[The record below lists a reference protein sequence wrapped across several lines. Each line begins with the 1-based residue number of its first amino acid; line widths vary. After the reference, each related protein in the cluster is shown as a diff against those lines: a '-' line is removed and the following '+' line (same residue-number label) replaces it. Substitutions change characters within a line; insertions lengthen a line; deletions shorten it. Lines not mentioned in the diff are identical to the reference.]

1 MERFPKSL
9 ISFQRMFPDEAACA
23 AWLFSMRWPEGF
35 QCPGCGHD
43 HGWALRAKAHT
54 FECTSCHRQTSVTAG
69 TILHGSKL
77 DLTVWFW
84 AAYLMATHSNGIS
97 ALQLQK
103 QLALGSY
110 RTAWMLAAKLRRAMV
125 DPDRNPLS
133 GLVEIDET
141 SLPFRTK
148 NDPASG
154 GPGRSHDGK
163 LLVVGGIEVGDGNK
177 PGRLRLAALTDYG
190 AGSLNAFI
198 ARNIAPAST
207 AKTDGWAGYAGVPVD
222 QHDPHVI
229 GAMAAHLVLPW
240 IHQMFSNL
248 KGWAR
253 GVYHGLRRK
262 YLQTYLDEF
271 VFRFNRRRTRH
282 PTFRSMFAIAIRTK
296 PVTYNMLVAP
306 EQSAQAVP
314 PLSRHNPA
322 EWYRRAAEQRHGGA
336 QLNLGVLYSNGDG
349 VPTDYIQALMWTSL
363 AASQGVEG
371 ATAARNSVADQM
383 TGEQVTAGERL
394 ARAWRPNQEVTTSTR
409 GSRPTGH
416 TGSRKRIGSI
426 QRQLASLG
434 YDPGPA
440 DGILGP
446 RTRDAMRTFQA
457 KEGLPATGAV
467 STVFEEALRS
477 ALAGR
482 DTSAQDTSPF
492 ELVSSGSG
500 FIVSN
505 QGHVLTNDHVIAEC
519 RDVRIPLSRSAAVVA
534 RDAGSDLALL
544 KIPPAEVGDVA
555 RFRQGRGIRS
565 GDDVVVVGFPLRG
578 LLASEANV
586 TRGAVS
592 ALAGPK
598 EDRRLFQLTAPV
610 QPGNSGGPVLDASGN
625 VVGVVM
631 AKLNALQIART
642 TGDIPQN
649 VNFAVSAGTVRSFLD
664 TQSVPYHTAPS
675 TVELRPAD
683 VAARA
688 KTFTVGVECWK

>member
-35 QCPGCGHD
+35 QCSGCGHD

-148 NDPASG
+148 NDPAGG

-207 AKTDGWAGYAGVPVD
+207 AKTDGWAGYAGVPVN

-282 PTFRSMFAIAIRTK
+282 ATFHSLFAIAIRAK

-306 EQSAQAVP
+306 EQSA
-314 PLSRHNPA
+314 
-322 EWYRRAAEQRHGGA
+322 
-336 QLNLGVLYSNGDG
+336 
-349 VPTDYIQALMWTSL
+349 
-363 AASQGVEG
+363 
-371 ATAARNSVADQM
+371 
-383 TGEQVTAGERL
+383 
-394 ARAWRPNQEVTTSTR
+394 
-409 GSRPTGH
+409 
-416 TGSRKRIGSI
+416 
-426 QRQLASLG
+426 
-434 YDPGPA
+434 
-440 DGILGP
+440 
-446 RTRDAMRTFQA
+446 
-457 KEGLPATGAV
+457 
-467 STVFEEALRS
+467 
-477 ALAGR
+477 
-482 DTSAQDTSPF
+482 
-492 ELVSSGSG
+492 
-500 FIVSN
+500 
-505 QGHVLTNDHVIAEC
+505 
-519 RDVRIPLSRSAAVVA
+519 
-534 RDAGSDLALL
+534 
-544 KIPPAEVGDVA
+544 
-555 RFRQGRGIRS
+555 
-565 GDDVVVVGFPLRG
+565 
-578 LLASEANV
+578 
-586 TRGAVS
+586 
-592 ALAGPK
+592 
-598 EDRRLFQLTAPV
+598 
-610 QPGNSGGPVLDASGN
+610 
-625 VVGVVM
+625 
-631 AKLNALQIART
+631 
-642 TGDIPQN
+642 
-649 VNFAVSAGTVRSFLD
+649 
-664 TQSVPYHTAPS
+664 
-675 TVELRPAD
+675 
-683 VAARA
+683 
-688 KTFTVGVECWK
+688 